1 VYWLF
6 KAVTGKEGM
15 GQGDFKLLA
24 ALGAWLGWPALLSL
38 VLIASFSGVI
48 GGLWLKMRGQLDENG
63 QLAFGP
69 FLVFAGLW
77 VMAFGPLPWF
87 LI

>member
-1 VYWLF
+1 LI
-6 KAVTGKEGM
+6 
-15 GQGDFKLLA
+15 
-24 ALGAWLGWPALLSL
+24 
-38 VLIASFSGVI
+38 LIASFSGMI
-48 GGLWLKMRGQLDENG
+48 GGLWLKFRGQLDDNG

-69 FLVFAGLW
+69 FLVVAGLW